1 MFFFLRI
8 YILHI
13 IEIVRTHIYN
23 HVYIYIF
30 IVIIVIVIIVINMII
45 NVVIIVIIIV
55 IIILI
60 IIVTIIVI
68 IILLLLLYRCICAM
82 VKTWYMVCGH
92 PFHIANPYSGYIN
105 PYENRGMTMNHP
117 LSWEN
122 TPCFDHGRIRYIC
135 LKFSGFI

>member
-1 MFFFLRI
+1 MLDLSCLALDHVFFSPYI

-82 VKTWYMVCGH
+82 VKTWYMVSRH
-92 PFHIANPYSGYIN
+92 PSCLGSPN
-105 PYENRGMTMNHP
+105 TMAKTNS
-117 LSWEN
+117 LQN
-122 TPCFDHGRIRYIC
+122 G
-135 LKFSGFI
+135 

>member
-1 MFFFLRI
+1 MFFFSVYI
-8 YILHI
+8 YITYYRDSAYAHI
-13 IEIVRTHIYN
+13 QSCI
-23 HVYIYIF
+23 YIYIF

-82 VKTWYMVCGH
+82 VKTWYMVSRH
-92 PFHIANPYSGYIN
+92 PSCLGSPN
-105 PYENRGMTMNHP
+105 TMAKTNS
-117 LSWEN
+117 LQN
-122 TPCFDHGRIRYIC
+122 G
-135 LKFSGFI
+135 